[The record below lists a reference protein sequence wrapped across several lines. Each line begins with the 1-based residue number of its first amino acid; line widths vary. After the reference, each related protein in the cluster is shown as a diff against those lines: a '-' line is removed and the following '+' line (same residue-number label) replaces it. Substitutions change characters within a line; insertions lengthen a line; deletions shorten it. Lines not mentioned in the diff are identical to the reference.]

1 MNNINELASSS
12 SDAVVLST
20 SASGKFFQICIELM
34 SKSKLFWLIFLP
46 LALSPSA
53 MVVQSTQPSTVL
65 VLVPSTSETVVSST
79 STTFR
84 KFKSYFFVHFV
95 CNMCICIYI
104 CFGWLEFNNKL
115 ALPNGK
121 PQNLLYLFASHKTC
135 CIYLQS
141 CNMVL
146 GGRGGAVCT
155 PFYEGNLYTTVTWYW
170 AEGGRPT
177 PPSMKSIYTPL
188 VTIFTSIEIY
198 FLFFILKLIVLVKI
212 EIFKRMK
219 F

>member
-1 MNNINELASSS
+1 MNWVIKQILCHHLLW
-12 SDAVVLST
+12 LSNRL
-20 SASGKFFQICIELM
+20 G
-34 SKSKLFWLIFLP
+34 LP
-46 LALSPSA
+46 LITS
-53 MVVQSTQPSTVL
+53 VL
-65 VLVPSTSETVVSST
+65 FLVPSTSETVVSST

-146 GGRGGAVCT
+146 GRRGGAA
-155 PFYEGNLYTTVTWYW
+155 YTL
-170 AEGGRPT
+170 
-177 PPSMKSIYTPL
+177 S
-188 VTIFTSIEIY
+188 
-198 FLFFILKLIVLVKI
+198 
-212 EIFKRMK
+212 
-219 F
+219 

>member
-1 MNNINELASSS
+1 MNNINELGNQTDTSSS

-53 MVVQSTQPSTVL
+53 MVVQSTQPST
-65 VLVPSTSETVVSST
+65 VPSTSETVVSST

-135 CIYLQS
+135 CIYLQF
-141 CNMVL
+141 CNM
-146 GGRGGAVCT
+146 
-155 PFYEGNLYTTVTWYW
+155 YW
-170 AEGGRPT
+170 AEGGRLA
-177 PPSMKSIYTPL
+177 PPFMKAIYTPL
-188 VTIFTSIEIY
+188 
-198 FLFFILKLIVLVKI
+198 
-212 EIFKRMK
+212 
-219 F
+219 

>member
-1 MNNINELASSS
+1 MNWLHRHLMQLLCHHLLW
-12 SDAVVLST
+12 LSNQL
-20 SASGKFFQICIELM
+20 S
-34 SKSKLFWLIFLP
+34 LP
-46 LALSPSA
+46 LITSILFL
-53 MVVQSTQPSTVL
+53 VL

-104 CFGWLEFNNKL
+104 CFCWLEFNNKL

-146 GGRGGAVCT
+146 GGRGAAYT
-155 PFYEGNLYTTVTWYW
+155 PFHEVNLYTTSYYFYNI
-170 AEGGRPT
+170 P
-177 PPSMKSIYTPL
+177 
-188 VTIFTSIEIY
+188 TIFA
-198 FLFFILKLIVLVKI
+198 FQQRNLPVVK
-212 EIFKRMK
+212 KGK
-219 F
+219 VN

>member
-1 MNNINELASSS
+1 MNNINELGNQTDTSSS
-12 SDAVVLST
+12 SDAV
-20 SASGKFFQICIELM
+20 
-34 SKSKLFWLIFLP
+34 
-46 LALSPSA
+46 ALSPSA

-146 GGRGGAVCT
+146 GGRGAVCT
-155 PFYEGNLYTTVTWYW
+155 PF
-170 AEGGRPT
+170 
-177 PPSMKSIYTPL
+177 MKAIYTPL
-188 VTIFTSIEIY
+188 
-198 FLFFILKLIVLVKI
+198 
-212 EIFKRMK
+212 
-219 F
+219 

>member
-1 MNNINELASSS
+1 MNNINELGNQTDTSSS

-20 SASGKFFQICIELM
+20 SASDKFFQICIELM

-53 MVVQSTQPSTVL
+53 MVDAGLQFHQFLRFLQSTQPSTVL

-104 CFGWLEFNNKL
+104 CFCWLEFNNKL

-146 GGRGGAVCT
+146 GGRGAAYT
-155 PFYEGNLYTTVTWYW
+155 PFHEVNLYTTSYYFYNI
-170 AEGGRPT
+170 P
-177 PPSMKSIYTPL
+177 
-188 VTIFTSIEIY
+188 TIFA
-198 FLFFILKLIVLVKI
+198 FQQRNLPVVK
-212 EIFKRMK
+212 KGK
-219 F
+219 VN

>member
-1 MNNINELASSS
+1 MCIFFLYITPFLTLASSS

-20 SASGKFFQICIELM
+20 SASDKFFQICIELM

-53 MVVQSTQPSTVL
+53 MVVFLLILVQSTQPST
-65 VLVPSTSETVVSST
+65 VPSTSETVVSST

-146 GGRGGAVCT
+146 GGRGAVCT
-155 PFYEGNLYTTVTWYW
+155 PF
-170 AEGGRPT
+170 
-177 PPSMKSIYTPL
+177 MKAIYTPL
-188 VTIFTSIEIY
+188 
-198 FLFFILKLIVLVKI
+198 
-212 EIFKRMK
+212 
-219 F
+219 

>member
-12 SDAVVLST
+12 SDAV
-20 SASGKFFQICIELM
+20 
-34 SKSKLFWLIFLP
+34 
-46 LALSPSA
+46 ALSPSA
-53 MVVQSTQPSTVL
+53 MVDAGLQFHQFLRFLQSTQPSTVL

-104 CFGWLEFNNKL
+104 CFCWLEFNNKL

-146 GGRGGAVCT
+146 GGRGAAYT
-155 PFYEGNLYTTVTWYW
+155 PFHEVNLYTTSYYFYNI
-170 AEGGRPT
+170 P
-177 PPSMKSIYTPL
+177 
-188 VTIFTSIEIY
+188 TIFA
-198 FLFFILKLIVLVKI
+198 FQQRNLPVVK
-212 EIFKRMK
+212 KGK
-219 F
+219 VN

>member
-1 MNNINELASSS
+1 MNNINELGNQTDTSSS

-20 SASGKFFQICIELM
+20 SASDKFFQICIELM

-53 MVVQSTQPSTVL
+53 MVVQSTQPSTV
-65 VLVPSTSETVVSST
+65 PSTSETVVSST

-104 CFGWLEFNNKL
+104 CFCWLEFNNKL

-146 GGRGGAVCT
+146 GGRGAAYT
-155 PFYEGNLYTTVTWYW
+155 PFHEVNLYTTSYYFYNI
-170 AEGGRPT
+170 P
-177 PPSMKSIYTPL
+177 
-188 VTIFTSIEIY
+188 TIFA
-198 FLFFILKLIVLVKI
+198 FQQRNLPVVK
-212 EIFKRMK
+212 KGK
-219 F
+219 VN

>member
-1 MNNINELASSS
+1 MNWVIKQILHRHLMQLLCHHLLWLVSLKTFFKKQLCIDLLAKTMY
-12 SDAVVLST
+12 VLFFTFFLPYVLST
-20 SASGKFFQICIELM
+20 LRTFDAGL
-34 SKSKLFWLIFLP
+34 LFHQFLRF
-46 LALSPSA
+46 L
-53 MVVQSTQPSTVL
+53 QSTQPST
-65 VLVPSTSETVVSST
+65 VPSTSETVVSST

-146 GGRGGAVCT
+146 GGRGAVCT
-155 PFYEGNLYTTVTWYW
+155 PF
-170 AEGGRPT
+170 
-177 PPSMKSIYTPL
+177 MKAIYTPL
-188 VTIFTSIEIY
+188 
-198 FLFFILKLIVLVKI
+198 
-212 EIFKRMK
+212 
-219 F
+219 

>member
-1 MNNINELASSS
+1 MNWVIKQILHRHLMQLLCHHLLW
-12 SDAVVLST
+12 LSNQL
-20 SASGKFFQICIELM
+20 S
-34 SKSKLFWLIFLP
+34 LP
-46 LALSPSA
+46 LITSILFL
-53 MVVQSTQPSTVL
+53 VL

-146 GGRGGAVCT
+146 GGRGAVCT

-170 AEGGRPT
+170 AEGGGLH
-177 PPSMKSIYTPL
+177 PL
-188 VTIFTSIEIY
+188 P
-198 FLFFILKLIVLVKI
+198 
-212 EIFKRMK
+212 
-219 F
+219 

>member
-1 MNNINELASSS
+1 MNWVIKQILHRHLMQLLCHHLLW
-12 SDAVVLST
+12 LSNQL
-20 SASGKFFQICIELM
+20 S
-34 SKSKLFWLIFLP
+34 LP
-46 LALSPSA
+46 LITSILFL
-53 MVVQSTQPSTVL
+53 VL

-104 CFGWLEFNNKL
+104 CFCWLEFNNKL

-146 GGRGGAVCT
+146 GGRGAAYT
-155 PFYEGNLYTTVTWYW
+155 PFHEVNLYTTSYYFYNI
-170 AEGGRPT
+170 P
-177 PPSMKSIYTPL
+177 
-188 VTIFTSIEIY
+188 TIFA
-198 FLFFILKLIVLVKI
+198 FQQRNLPVVK
-212 EIFKRMK
+212 KGK
-219 F
+219 VN

>member
-1 MNNINELASSS
+1 MCIFFLYITPFLTLASSS

-20 SASGKFFQICIELM
+20 SASDKFFQICIELM

-53 MVVQSTQPSTVL
+53 MVDAGLLFHQFLRFLQSTQPST
-65 VLVPSTSETVVSST
+65 VPSTSETVVSST

-146 GGRGGAVCT
+146 GGRGAVCT
-155 PFYEGNLYTTVTWYW
+155 PF
-170 AEGGRPT
+170 
-177 PPSMKSIYTPL
+177 MKAIYTPL
-188 VTIFTSIEIY
+188 
-198 FLFFILKLIVLVKI
+198 
-212 EIFKRMK
+212 
-219 F
+219 

>member
-1 MNNINELASSS
+1 MCIFFLYITPFLTLASSS

-20 SASGKFFQICIELM
+20 SASDKFFQICIELM

-146 GGRGGAVCT
+146 GGRGAVCT
-155 PFYEGNLYTTVTWYW
+155 PF
-170 AEGGRPT
+170 
-177 PPSMKSIYTPL
+177 MKAIYTPL
-188 VTIFTSIEIY
+188 
-198 FLFFILKLIVLVKI
+198 
-212 EIFKRMK
+212 
-219 F
+219 

>member
-1 MNNINELASSS
+1 MCIFFLYITPFLTLASSS

-20 SASGKFFQICIELM
+20 SASDKFFQICIELM

-53 MVVQSTQPSTVL
+53 MVVQSTQPST
-65 VLVPSTSETVVSST
+65 VPSTSETVVSST

-146 GGRGGAVCT
+146 GGRGAVCT
-155 PFYEGNLYTTVTWYW
+155 PF
-170 AEGGRPT
+170 
-177 PPSMKSIYTPL
+177 MKAIYTPL
-188 VTIFTSIEIY
+188 
-198 FLFFILKLIVLVKI
+198 
-212 EIFKRMK
+212 
-219 F
+219 